1 MNKILLTR
9 LLGLVTVCMVML
21 SACGVIDLQKPK
33 VQVTSAQYQR
43 VSSKAGRL
51 NTRLSVTNP
60 NSFALPI
67 KTLRYQ
73 LILNDK
79 EFLSGKT
86 SKGMELAAGEMR
98 QIDIPIDISYQKLI
112 DSLGSAVLTGRISYQ
127 LRGELDFGLVT
138 APYQQSGVFKLY

>member
-1 MNKILLTR
+1 MNNIQIFR
-9 LLGLVTVCMVML
+9 LLALISVCVVML
-21 SACGVIDLQKPK
+21 VGCGVIDLQKPK
-33 VQVTSAQYQR
+33 VQVSSAQYQR

-60 NSFALPI
+60 NSFTLPI
-67 KTLRYQ
+67 KALRYQ

-138 APYQQSGVFKLY
+138 APYQQSGEFKLY

>member
-1 MNKILLTR
+1 MNNIQVFR
-9 LLGLVTVCMVML
+9 LLVLISGCLVML
-21 SACGVIDLQKPK
+21 VGCGVIDLQKPK

-60 NSFALPI
+60 NSFTLPI

>member
-1 MNKILLTR
+1 MNNIQVFR
-9 LLGLVTVCMVML
+9 LLGLISVCVVML
-21 SACGVIDLQKPK
+21 VGCGVIDLKKPE

-60 NSFALPI
+60 NSFTLPI
-67 KTLRYQ
+67 KALKYQ

-86 SKGMELAAGEMR
+86 SKGMELAAGETR

-138 APYQQSGVFKLY
+138 APYQQSGEFKLY